1 MRRHWRLV
9 KMALRAAAWRAT
21 AAPPAIGLAGLA
33 AWTVLA
39 VVCLVA
45 TEYWTTGGSFSEYG
59 LGLVLGEVMLSI
71 GVGALALRAENWVAA
86 STAMLITSLF
96 VVSMLGALL
105 GLSSL
110 PQVSAIITPAI
121 GAGAVIAIIAAIL
134 ALCLV
139 WQIGAYAAII
149 RSFHPH
155 RRFAGWGRALGVCAA
170 QIIVLIVFPH
180 FPAFL
185 TRDVYENPPNIWS
198 YARTLFPQVQEEA
211 DDESERV
218 DGARVELAQP
228 ALMDE
233 AIARLAPQTRGAT
246 DVYAIGIA
254 GWAEQDV
261 FIKELDGALAAV
273 GRVLAVRER
282 TMRLVNHADTVA
294 RTPVALRANFAA
306 AVRAVGRIMDR
317 DEDVLLLFMTSHGS
331 PDGIALSLPGL
342 MSTGLA
348 PEDVAA
354 VLDREGIKNRIVVV
368 SACYSGVFVKPLAND
383 NTIVVTAADEKSSSF
398 GCSNER
404 EWTYFGDAFFN
415 RNLRPDVSIEEAF
428 LDAKVTIGQW
438 EAADGLTP
446 SNPQGHFG
454 PALMMKLAGVYG
466 TSRQART
473 TSGSAKP

>member
-21 AAPPAIGLAGLA
+21 AEPPAIGLAGLA
-33 AWTVLA
+33 GWTVLTIA
-39 VVCLVA
+39 CLVA

-71 GVGALALRAENWVAA
+71 AMGALALRAENWVAA
-86 STAMLITSLF
+86 STAMLIASLF
-96 VVSMLGALL
+96 VVSVLGALL
-105 GLSSL
+105 EFSSL
-110 PQVSAIITPAI
+110 PQVSAIIAPAI
-121 GAGAVIAIIAAIL
+121 GTGAVIAII

-149 RSFHPH
+149 RSFYPH

-170 QIIVLIVFPH
+170 QMVVLIIFPH

-198 YARTLFPQVQEEA
+198 YARTLLPQVREDA
-211 DDESERV
+211 DAGPERV

-273 GRVLAVRER
+273 GKVLPVRER
-282 TMRLVNHADTVA
+282 TMRLVNHADTVE
-294 RTPVALRANFAA
+294 RTPVALRANFAS
-306 AVRAVGRIMDR
+306 AVRAVGRVMDR

-331 PDGIALSLPGL
+331 PDGIALRLPGL
-342 MSTGLA
+342 MNTELA

-415 RNLRPDVSIEEAF
+415 RNLRADVSIEEAF

-454 PALMMKLAGVYG
+454 PALMTKLAGVYG
-466 TSRQART
+466 TSRQARST
-473 TSGSAKP
+473 DAPAGR